1 MPADGQLFRVLL
13 RLQINQGMARDF
25 EQTWPRI
32 GNAVT
37 AHPANR
43 GQWLLRGADEPAT
56 YYIMSD
62 WTDEDQFRAFEHSPA
77 HLEHRK
83 LLGRY
88 RCAVS
93 MTTMHVVYNLPA
105 GTVIDCAASED
116 AGGERGCRGEDAGA
130 SEDAAAPRPT
140 GMTAGTRAA
149 AGTGAEAG
157 TGAAV
162 GAGAAAR

>member
-13 RLQINQGMARDF
+13 RLQINQGMERDF
-25 EQTWPRI
+25 EQMWPRI

-43 GQWLLRGADEPAT
+43 GQWLLRGAGEPAT

-62 WTDEDQFRAFEHSPA
+62 WTGEPQFRAFEHSPA
-77 HLEHRK
+77 HAEHRK

-93 MTTMHVVYNLPA
+93 MTTMHVVYHLPA
-105 GTVIDCAASED
+105 GAVI
-116 AGGERGCRGEDAGA
+116 GPAGA
-130 SEDAAAPRPT
+130 VPAS
-140 GMTAGTRAA
+140 
-149 AGTGAEAG
+149 TGA
-157 TGAAV
+157 
-162 GAGAAAR
+162 R